1 MVHVSNE
8 INGKKFHAY
17 HKDTLQAPIR
27 ENLNRHSNV
36 SKKRVTVI
44 GDFVVKFDLKICQMK
59 TMLVISK

>member
-1 MVHVSNE
+1 MAHGSNE

-17 HKDTLQAPIR
+17 HKDTLKAPIR
-27 ENLNRHSNV
+27 ENTNRHNNV